1 MATRK
6 NGYSGLQIGLH
17 WVIAILVIAA
27 WFTSEGMGDA
37 LEARNAAGRTGI
49 DGNTLH
55 VWLGGS
61 VFSLTILRIIVRRI
75 KGAPPAPAGT
85 SAFMEMAAKWGHGI
99 VYAFLILVPLGGS
112 LAWYGGI
119 EGVGDGH
126 EIFANVFMIVVLG
139 HAGIAIVHQVLWK
152 DGTLTRMLKPQG

>member
-1 MATRK
+1 
-6 NGYSGLQIGLH
+6 
-17 WVIAILVIAA
+17 
-27 WFTSEGMGDA
+27 
-37 LEARNAAGRTGI
+37 
-49 DGNTLH
+49 
-55 VWLGGS
+55 
-61 VFSLTILRIIVRRI
+61 
-75 KGAPPAPAGT
+75 
-85 SAFMEMAAKWGHGI
+85 MEMAAKWGHGI